1 MHADRANVVET
12 AIAWHIRLA
21 EADDAVWAA
30 FIDWIAAHPD
40 HADAYDRVAMADR
53 AIATAS
59 FPAAMPVAGND
70 NPAVAAVPAAMP
82 GRRGGRPAGRRWAL
96 AGGLGAAAA
105 VAASVALVLPSA
117 LPRGAEPYS
126 VTTRA
131 GERRTVALADGTRIE
146 MSGGTRLT
154 LDRRDQRIAA
164 LENGE
169 AVFHV
174 RHDAERPFTI
184 TSGGVTLRDLGTV
197 FNVARDGDRIA
208 VAVAEGAVLFQP
220 QGAAVTLRPG
230 DALAARTGGQ
240 DVVRSRVAP
249 AMVGGWRND
258 QFSFDGQPVRE
269 VARTLHRQYGI
280 AVKVEGRL
288 SARPFT
294 GMVRF
299 SGAADRDV
307 PHLAE
312 LIGATWRRD
321 GRRWILSDGEPDR
334 Q

>member
-1 MHADRANVVET
+1 MQADPTNVIET

-30 FIDWIAAHPD
+30 FVDWIAAHPD

-53 AIATAS
+53 AIAAAP

-70 NPAVAAVPAAMP
+70 NPAVEAVLDAP
-82 GRRGGRPAGRRWAL
+82 RRRAGRRWAL

-105 VAASVALVLPSA
+105 VAASVALVLPGV

-154 LDRRDQRIAA
+154 LDRRDERIAA

-174 RHDAERPFTI
+174 RHDAARPFTI

-230 DALAARTGGQ
+230 DALAARTNGQ
-240 DVVRSRVAP
+240 DVVRSHVAP